1 MLGRACDSA
10 MQGPSSG
17 GRRSSRGVKAASAA
31 ECEVLPRASLESSL
45 LLGDSEGGSL
55 ASSGLGMLALDLE
68 AEVVAE
74 TSVLA
79 DLLHALEIFSESG
92 VNHVGDQLAPGAV
105 SDASLSVQKPLW
117 NAVFDGLGE
126 DVTNSVHFVFSQLT
140 GSAAGVNLGN
150 FAAEDAEA
158 TAHTLNS
165 TEGERGLLLSI
176 HVCVLHSE
184 NVLEVVSFL
193 QDKCRLKFVSKQESA
208 SPLSPV
214 LTIILGCIK

>member
-1 MLGRACDSA
+1 

-79 DLLHALEIFSESG
+79 DLLHALKIFSESG
-92 VNHVGDQLAPGAV
+92 INHVGVNLTVA
-105 SDASLSVQKPLW
+105 SILDASLSVQEP
-117 NAVFDGLGE
+117 FGD
-126 DVTNSVHFVFSQLT
+126 SVLY
-140 GSAAGVNLGN
+140 
-150 FAAEDAEA
+150 
-158 TAHTLNS
+158 
-165 TEGERGLLLSI
+165 
-176 HVCVLHSE
+176 
-184 NVLEVVSFL
+184 
-193 QDKCRLKFVSKQESA
+193 K
-208 SPLSPV
+208 
-214 LTIILGCIK
+214 